1 MHHRYPDSHCD
12 LPGPS
17 TVIWV
22 RPYGAIPTFS
32 IYSDVVSFG
41 HVPVHLAACIKEE
54 RQKIPY
60 RNTTQYKSDAC
71 IWATVS
77 SLKKKRIEFHV
88 EREKDLIN
96 EACMNESLRAGPTH
110 TVSVGL
116 LGVWWTKLTGRQ
128 PQTCQV
134 HGPPANFEAEPHEND
149 FRMQRVFQRV

>member
-1 MHHRYPDSHCD
+1 MLIIEWIDATTFVCCETLEAKAPLPTRMCSTRAMHHRYPDSHCD

-110 TVSVGL
+110 TQFPLVC
-116 LGVWWTKLTGRQ
+116 WAFD
-128 PQTCQV
+128 
-134 HGPPANFEAEPHEND
+134 GPS
-149 FRMQRVFQRV
+149 